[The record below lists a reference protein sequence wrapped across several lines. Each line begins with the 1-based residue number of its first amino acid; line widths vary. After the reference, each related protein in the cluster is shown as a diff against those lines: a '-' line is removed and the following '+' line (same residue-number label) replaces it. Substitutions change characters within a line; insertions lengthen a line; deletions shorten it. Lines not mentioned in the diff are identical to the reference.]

1 MEVLLVGSVPITGL
15 YLTTD
20 EHCMLLYCSHCIL
33 DVVGFIFGVRI
44 NDWFPTECL
53 ADCRFHCIWNNA
65 VISPLKDCLYSCGF
79 DGCIHVVLMVVCLL
93 VERVFHLIFMVI
105 HSQ

>member
-1 MEVLLVGSVPITGL
+1 MEVLLVGSVHITGL
-15 YLTTD
+15 YLATG
-20 EHCMLLYCSHCIL
+20 EHYMLYCLHCFS
-33 DVVGFIFGVRI
+33 DVVGFIFRVRV

-53 ADCRFHCIWNNA
+53 AHCRFHCSWNNA

-79 DGCIHVVLMVVCLL
+79 DGCIHVVLMAVCLL